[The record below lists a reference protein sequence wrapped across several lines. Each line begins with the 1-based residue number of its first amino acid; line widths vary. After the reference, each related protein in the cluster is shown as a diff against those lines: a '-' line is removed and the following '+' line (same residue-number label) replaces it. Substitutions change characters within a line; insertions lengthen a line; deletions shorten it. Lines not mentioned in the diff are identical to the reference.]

1 MALFDGP
8 DENAHKFRP
17 NGQLTGALESLPQA
31 RSPASAFGDP
41 SSRTPHA
48 PELTGV
54 GVLGAQ
60 RTYESS
66 GASLL
71 IQFTSDETAPPTGEG
86 FEAFYDCV

>member
-31 RSPASAFGDP
+31 RSQALPCFCFRLCRLA
-41 SSRTPHA
+41 HA

-54 GVLGAQ
+54 GVFGVRAEDV
-60 RTYESS
+60 RVV
-66 GASLL
+66 GRVASDS
-71 IQFTSDETAPPTGEG
+71 IHER
-86 FEAFYDCV
+86 